1 MVCPSVNELGQ
12 EVTHPQLFLDISTL
26 EVYMANNI
34 FYLFWNQYLSFML
47 DKLESLGFELDC
59 TMVECRVN
67 N

>member
-34 FYLFWNQYLSFML
+34 FYLF
-47 DKLESLGFELDC
+47 LESVFIFYA
-59 TMVECRVN
+59 R
-67 N
+67 